1 MSKRLIIVTNSSS
14 NLINFRGNLIK
25 KLVKENFNVMVIVP
39 KSNYSTDF
47 EEKVLKLGA
56 KTTTIPLNRIGMNP
70 FVDFFSYVSLKSF
83 FKKFDPHFVL
93 SYTSK
98 PIIYSGLAI
107 GKNSKVKFFA
117 NLTGLGYGFT
127 ETFGFKRKIINFLL
141 KKLYKLSLRFSSGII
156 FQNPDDENLFKNLNI
171 IKIKKLIL

>member
-70 FVDFFSYVSLKSF
+70 FVDFFIRI
-83 FKKFDPHFVL
+83 PQ
-93 SYTSK
+93 
-98 PIIYSGLAI
+98 
-107 GKNSKVKFFA
+107 
-117 NLTGLGYGFT
+117 
-127 ETFGFKRKIINFLL
+127 
-141 KKLYKLSLRFSSGII
+141 II
-156 FQNPDDENLFKNLNI
+156 F
-171 IKIKKLIL
+171 